1 MIRYHYYQGLEFK
14 EIAALFGVT
23 KGRISQ
29 IHRQALQLIR
39 EARNAEG
46 GLSVTL

>member
-1 MIRYHYYQGLEFK
+1 MRYHYYQGLEFQ
-14 EIAALFGVT
+14 EIARLFGVT

-39 EARNAEG
+39 EARDASG
-46 GLSVTL
+46 DLSVSL